1 MFDSSG
7 EAGRRP
13 AGEVGPARPAP
24 TKITLTVIMH
34 TPRVRNPACAA
45 LVLLIA
51 WSPLR
56 GQQPPMHDS
65 TAHPLAV
72 STIALGFAAG
82 TLVAAPL
89 DAPWDRAIGGAGPQG
104 SHLLR
109 EFDRLGDNWGSPG
122 AIVVAGALWAGA
134 RVLHDSVRARI
145 GGRAIEALM
154 LSGIVTGAIKGLA
167 GRARPFADPGHPGDW
182 ALLRGVHDDRYQ
194 SFPSGHATAAFAFA
208 SAVTAQLN
216 RDRSPAA
223 RWAGPVL
230 YSFAGV
236 TAFARTYDHAHW
248 LSDVVAGAAV
258 GTLSGLVVARWHDA
272 HQRSWIDRV
281 LVGQ

>member
-1 MFDSSG
+1 MRSRP
-7 EAGRRP
+7 ARAARRP
-13 AGEVGPARPAP
+13 GRN
-24 TKITLTVIMH
+24 ITLMPTMQ
-34 TPRVRNPACAA
+34 TPRVRTPACAA
-45 LVLLIA
+45 FALLAA

-56 GQQPPMHDS
+56 GQAAATRDT
-65 TAHPLAV
+65 TAHPLPV
-72 STIALGFAAG
+72 TTIAIGFAAG
-82 TLVAAPL
+82 TLVAMPL
-89 DAPWDRAIGGAGPQG
+89 DAGWDRTVGGAGWQG
-104 SHLLR
+104 SHVLR
-109 EFDRLGDNWGSPG
+109 GFDRLGDNWGSPG

-134 RVLHDSVRARI
+134 RVFHDTVRAKI

-167 GRARPFADPGHPGDW
+167 GRARPYADPGHPDSW
-182 ALLRGVHDDRYQ
+182 ALLRGTSDGRYQ

-208 SAVTAQLN
+208 SAVTAQLS

-223 RWAGPVL
+223 RWAGPLL
-230 YSFAGV
+230 YSLAGV

-272 HQRSWIDRV
+272 HQNSWIDKI
-281 LVGQ
+281 LLGH